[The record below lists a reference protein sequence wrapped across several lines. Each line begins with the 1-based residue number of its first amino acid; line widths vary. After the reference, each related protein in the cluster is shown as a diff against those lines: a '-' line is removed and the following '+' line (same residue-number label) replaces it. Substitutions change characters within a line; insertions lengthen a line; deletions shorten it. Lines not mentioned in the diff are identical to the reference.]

1 MIIFHFQSRWSNKD
15 SISLLPEKTHMQ
27 TNAAWHWTS
36 GTKDSDARD
45 MDSKQGEPH
54 GCLGLLPL
62 GGFQAAA
69 LGGGG
74 WEEKAK
80 PCKLSCRNKPEGPG
94 KSRRLE
100 CQHTC
105 WGRCTGSQP
114 GGLVSSGSHESTNQ
128 HTGLKKVPKTGKN
141 CPKESEGIPHST
153 QDQEHSV
160 PTGQTEKTSQHEMPM
175 SIRES
180 CLSNGVN

>member
-160 PTGQTEKTSQHEMPM
+160 PTGQTEKTSQHEMPT